1 MGESNGNA
9 GHEEHSNRDEGGLR
23 VNSRETFSKE
33 NKSIKISKT
42 EAEKNN
48 GKKRREVWNNVKP
61 SNIHEIGNHRKKM
74 ETKGVQEIFED
85 SIILI
90 V

>member
-42 EAEKNN
+42 EAEK
-48 GKKRREVWNNVKP
+48 K
-61 SNIHEIGNHRKKM
+61 
-74 ETKGVQEIFED
+74 
-85 SIILI
+85 
-90 V
+90 